1 MFVTNAPNLFYLQNG
16 KYNSQKNNKGIS
28 SFQAADCHQVKHSGI
43 PYKNLCL
50 LSFWGYEI
58 KPSKRIMSPDYVN
71 ARFIDEINKARY
83 LYGDKA
89 VIDLGMGNPDLVPPE
104 EAKNALKS
112 RVDNV
117 WSHRYNS
124 PQGEW
129 FFRKKVSDWF
139 AKRFGVDN
147 LNPNTEIMMSAGA
160 SDAIDMILA
169 AYTEKGDK
177 ILVPNPGYSVYK
189 DLLAKNDLKSRS
201 LNLYKED
208 NYLPDF
214 DKITKEELDGVKGM
228 ILNYPHNPTGVF
240 ATKEF
245 YEKAVKF
252 AKGNNLFIIHDFDNT
267 ELTYTGE
274 KPIGILQAE
283 GAKEV
288 AFEVHSLSKA
298 HNMPGLRIGF
308 VASNPKFI
316 ADLRSAKL
324 LYNNSVY
331 TAVQAAAC
339 AALEDK
345 ENYIGKVNQEH
356 RNRKNICIDRLKKL
370 GSDAKPTMGTYYLW
384 VKIPAGFTSDE
395 FYKYVLHKANV
406 ALTPGTLFGE
416 NGEGFVRIVMSA
428 DAEKLNEAFDKIEK
442 ANIRFDTPKN
452 KLPEEVQ
459 REIKDISEGRIDV
472 VPKQIRDL
480 NEYKKELLNKHSL
493 LSSRLSDKPECL
505 KAFLPDKE
513 SIENLSPYILRNNQK
528 VYLQNNK
535 FTSSCM
541 GEIKEII
548 PFSPEGNYKEIDKHI
563 KDSWIPYVKEH
574 NSNASVLPDYMQSK
588 FYPDAT
594 YITLWTDSKEE
605 GKTLQGVVNVEIQKD
620 GNFWVRS
627 LNTAPWN
634 QGDRRLIHG
643 TGTALM
649 ARIVG
654 LCIETNRFPLMLAST
669 PNEEN
674 AKFYKDIGMKKSGT
688 RVIRNKE
695 CPVYRLDKEDAVKFV
710 EEYSRYLSF

>member
-1 MFVTNAPNLFYLQNG
+1 MFVTNAPNLLYLHIS
-16 KYNSQKNNKGIS
+16 KYNSQKNNKAIN
-28 SFQAADCHQVKHSGI
+28 SFQAANCFQTGYSCNS
-43 PYKNLCL
+43 YKNLSL
-50 LSFWGYEI
+50 LSFRGCEI

-83 LYGDKA
+83 LYGDQA

-104 EAKNALKS
+104 EAKIALKN

-139 AKRFGVDN
+139 AKRFGVEN
-147 LNPNTEIMMSAGA
+147 LNPNSEIMMSAGA
-160 SDAIDMILA
+160 SDAIDMIFA

-177 ILVPNPGYSVYK
+177 ILIPNPGYSVYK
-189 DLLAKNDLKSRS
+189 DLLARNDLKCQS
-201 LNLYKED
+201 LNLFKEN

-214 DKITKEELDGVKGM
+214 DKISKEDLNGVKGM

-252 AKGNNLFIIHDFDNT
+252 AKENDLFIIHDFDNT

-274 KPIGILQAE
+274 KPIGILQTD
-283 GAKEV
+283 GAKDV

-316 ADLRSAKL
+316 GDLKSAKL

-345 ENYIGKVNQEH
+345 ENYIEKVNQEH

-370 GSDAKPTMGTYYLW
+370 GSDAKPTLGTYYLW
-384 VKIPAGFTSDE
+384 VKIPEGFTSDE
-395 FYKYVLHKANV
+395 FYKYILHKANI
-406 ALTPGTLFGE
+406 ALTPGTLFGDK
-416 NGEGFVRIVMSA
+416 GEGFVRIVMSA
-428 DAEKLNEAFDKIEK
+428 NAEKLNEAFDKIEK

-452 KLPEEVQ
+452 KLSEAVQ
-459 REIKDISEGRIDV
+459 QEIKDISEGRINV
-472 VPKQIRDL
+472 EPKLNRDL
-480 NEYKKELLNKHSL
+480 NEYKKDLSDKYSI
-493 LSSRLSDKPECL
+493 LSSRFSNKPEKL

-513 SIENLSPYILRNNQK
+513 SVEKLSPYILRNNQK

-535 FTSSCM
+535 FTTSCM
-541 GEIKEII
+541 GEIREII
-548 PFSPEGNYKEIDKHI
+548 PFSPEESYKEIDNNI
-563 KDSWIPYVKEH
+563 NNSWMPYVKEH

-594 YITLWTDSKEE
+594 YITLWTDSKDE
-605 GKTLQGVVNVEIQKD
+605 GKTLQGVVNVEVQDD

-634 QGDRRLIHG
+634 QGNQRLIHG
-643 TGTALM
+643 AGTALM

-654 LCIETNRFPLMLAST
+654 LCIETNRFPLMLASM
-669 PNEEN
+669 PNDEN
-674 AKFYKDIGMKKSGT
+674 AKFYKDIGMKKIGT
-688 RVIRNKE
+688 RLIKGKE
-695 CPVYRLDKEDAVKFV
+695 CPVYKLDKENALKFM
-710 EEYSRYLSF
+710 EEYGRYLSF